1 MVPGDQQ
8 QVTKYLDRFR
18 GTRPT
23 RAAWGS
29 IRFIPHGSWPSA
41 DSDDEKPVYFLFSG
55 TRVAAEFFPQKFE
68 TSVTDPERDWS
79 LLLDLKTAPADPDFD
94 QSTDTLRI
102 VYGGKPEISG
112 GMSSLADFGGSSV
125 VVEVAPGIDNI
136 QFEVDYMEI
145 SAPLRGTLHITGF
158 RRCEWPHRF
167 IADIQK
173 GVKWD
178 KSVPYFVKHLH

>member
-1 MVPGDQQ
+1 
-8 QVTKYLDRFR
+8 
-18 GTRPT
+18 
-23 RAAWGS
+23 
-29 IRFIPHGSWPSA
+29 
-41 DSDDEKPVYFLFSG
+41 
-55 TRVAAEFFPQKFE
+55 
-68 TSVTDPERDWS
+68 
-79 LLLDLKTAPADPDFD
+79 
-94 QSTDTLRI
+94 
-102 VYGGKPEISG
+102 
-112 GMSSLADFGGSSV
+112 MSSLADFGGSSV

-158 RRCEWPHRF
+158 RRGEWPHRF